1 LDKDALAVGD
11 STRLEIIFSTKRY
24 QGRVTKRPR
33 IQTNAG
39 PPDMTV
45 QIMTQ
50 IVRRPDSTYPV
61 IVKPYKLDLSQ
72 IGNTVRKEIKFTIR
86 NVSDQD
92 LGLSVISAR
101 PDLFTVSLPNNIGAN
116 ESGEGVLTLTEE
128 GIASEF
134 EKSFTFELNDETTTR
149 FTVPVKRTI
158 RQPANQTAKPVKG
171 YGQR

>member
-1 LDKDALAVGD
+1 MDKDALAVGD

-45 QIMTQ
+45 QIMSQ

-61 IVKPYKLDLSQ
+61 IIKPYKLDLSQ
-72 IGNTVRKEIKFTIR
+72 IGDKVRDEIKFTIR
-86 NVSDQD
+86 NVSDQE
-92 LGLSVISAR
+92 LSLKMVSGR
-101 PDLFTVSLPNNIGAN
+101 PDLFTVTLPDKIGAN

-128 GIASEF
+128 GIAGDF
-134 EKSFTFELNDETTTR
+134 EKSFTFELSDETTTR

-158 RQPANQTAKPVKG
+158 RQPATAGQPVKG
-171 YGQR
+171 YGKK